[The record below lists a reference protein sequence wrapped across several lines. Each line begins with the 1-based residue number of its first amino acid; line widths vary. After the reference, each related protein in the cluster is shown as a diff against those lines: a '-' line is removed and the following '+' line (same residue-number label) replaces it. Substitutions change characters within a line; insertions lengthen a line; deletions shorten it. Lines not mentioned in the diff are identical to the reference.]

1 MIDIELKDIDPEDL
15 EDLIIKIE
23 SSFGIFYEDQELA
36 HIKTFGGLCD
46 NIKGKIKLDKKDDC
60 TTQQAF
66 YKLKDALTNT
76 VTINSLEITPKAK
89 LNKIFPRKNRISN
102 IKLLEKNIGFKLN
115 ILEARDYIIITLLIL
130 FTVSLIGFFFDW
142 KIPLIGI
149 ITSIFGFWLSGKT
162 GKEFC
167 IDTVGELAE
176 KMTQENYLKARRNS
190 NTFNENE
197 IEKLITDFFSNS
209 LHLDKSKLNRDSLIP

>member
-76 VTINSLEITPKAK
+76 ITINPLEITPKAK

-115 ILEARDYIIITLLIL
+115 ILEAPDYIIITLLIL

-149 ITSIFGFWLSGKT
+149 VTSIFGFWLSGKI
-162 GKEFC
+162 GKELC

-197 IEKLITDFFSNS
+197 IEKLMTDFFSNS
-209 LHLDKSKLNRDSLIP
+209 LYLDKSKLTRDSLIP